1 MSLVEAAIKKMQ
13 AKSAEHAAAPDTR
26 VVGKVTRVEQNAA
39 AAPGAPA
46 RRYNTE
52 KIVRVDRQA
61 LRDAGLL
68 PPDHQE
74 RALGDQYRQIKRPL
88 IAGATGRGPN
98 KLANGQ
104 LIMMAS
110 AMPGEGKT
118 FTSINLAL
126 SMSLEKDISVL
137 LIDADVAKPHIS
149 RLFGVENEPGLLD
162 VLHDPSIGLE
172 SVILPTDVP
181 NLAVMPAGK
190 ASETA
195 TELLASNRMV
205 ELMGHLASDDPARIA
220 LIDSS
225 PLLLT
230 SESHVLTRV
239 VGQVV
244 LVVRAGATPQRAV
257 QNALEQIAD
266 GASVGLILNQ
276 VTTSPLA
283 YAYGYGYGDP
293 QVASGARGRDSEQ

>member
-1 MSLVEAAIKKMQ
+1 
-13 AKSAEHAAAPDTR
+13 
-26 VVGKVTRVEQNAA
+26 
-39 AAPGAPA
+39 
-46 RRYNTE
+46 
-52 KIVRVDRQA
+52 
-61 LRDAGLL
+61 
-68 PPDHQE
+68 
-74 RALGDQYRQIKRPL
+74 
-88 IAGATGRGPN
+88 
-98 KLANGQ
+98 
-104 LIMMAS
+104 
-110 AMPGEGKT
+110 
-118 FTSINLAL
+118 
-126 SMSLEKDISVL
+126 
-137 LIDADVAKPHIS
+137 
-149 RLFGVENEPGLLD
+149 
-162 VLHDPSIGLE
+162 
-172 SVILPTDVP
+172 
-181 NLAVMPAGK
+181 MPAGK

-230 SESHVLTRV
+230 SESHVPTRV